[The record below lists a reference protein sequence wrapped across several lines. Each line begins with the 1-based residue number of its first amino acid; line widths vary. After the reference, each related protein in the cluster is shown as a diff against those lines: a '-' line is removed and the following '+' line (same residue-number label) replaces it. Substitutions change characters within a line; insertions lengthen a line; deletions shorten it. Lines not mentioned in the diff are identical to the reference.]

1 MPPLEPLDN
10 IPPRAPS
17 DRKRRREPE
26 TFPPW
31 PPLPTNFED
40 LLDFTLPS
48 VLLVQ
53 DASKTERTADY
64 SAKHLLPLFAEF
76 SYFDD
81 DVQNDLKLV
90 YEAIIANKKGGVFS
104 PRSHELWNSIGV
116 HSCLRAPSTVTG
128 YTDERFVYR
137 AAEVFNELAA
147 SLFTDILTWPSNKRS
162 AADSI
167 EPSPPKDYTIHS
179 GDPHLKYSQQGD
191 KSSICFE
198 RDQYGPRIISGL
210 SVEHK
215 THKVLMRHLSDLLL
229 DQVFTNVRQTGS
241 RAIIFKLFLQMYW
254 LECQLNDVTPVLYEL
269 KDVDMFVDED
279 DSESYTD
286 LQLRVNYG
294 MIFTGNSCVVAKRGM
309 YPSLSPKYVLK
320 YVLDAHVA

>member
-1 MPPLEPLDN
+1 MPLEPLDS

-17 DRKRRREPE
+17 DRKHWREPE
-26 TFPPW
+26 TFGPW
-31 PPLPTNFED
+31 PSLPTKFEE

-48 VLLVQ
+48 ILQ

-64 SAKHLLPLFAEF
+64 SAKHLSPLFAEF

-81 DVQNDLKLV
+81 DVQNDLKLI
-90 YEAIIANKKGGVFS
+90 YEAIIANKKGGIFS
-104 PRSHELWNSIGV
+104 PRSHELWNSMGV

-128 YTDERFVYR
+128 YTDGRFVSR

-162 AADSI
+162 ATDSI

-215 THKVLMRHLSDLLL
+215 THKVLMRHLSGLLL

-241 RAIIFKLFLQMYW
+241 QA
-254 LECQLNDVTPVLYEL
+254 
-269 KDVDMFVDED
+269 
-279 DSESYTD
+279 
-286 LQLRVNYG
+286 
-294 MIFTGNSCVVAKRGM
+294 MIFQVSSPFFFLRCIHAYCVESCFFKCIV
-309 YPSLSPKYVLK
+309 
-320 YVLDAHVA
+320 